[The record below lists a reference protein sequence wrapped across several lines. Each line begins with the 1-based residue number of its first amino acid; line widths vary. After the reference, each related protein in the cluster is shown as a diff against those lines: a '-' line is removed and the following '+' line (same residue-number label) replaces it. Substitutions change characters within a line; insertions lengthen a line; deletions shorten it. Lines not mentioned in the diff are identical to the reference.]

1 MAYIELNDLSFAYPG
16 PAGEVKALEHV
27 SFSVHGGEF
36 LSVVGRSGCG
46 KSTLLRLL
54 AGLEEPGSG
63 SVTIGGEPASVPGRG
78 RMIVFQTGGLFPLQ
92 TVRGNVIFAM
102 RQTHRGLSRAESAER
117 ADALLQTVELAD
129 AAGLYPYQLSGG
141 MAQRAAIAR
150 ALAVDAGTLLLDEP
164 FSALD
169 VQTRAQLQRLIER
182 VWENAPGERKTVIFV
197 THDINEA
204 LLLSGRVICMRPRVV
219 AGELA
224 VEFPRPRC
232 GSAVTKTAEFAAAR
246 ERLLALMGGEAEK

>member
-27 SFSVHGGEF
+27 NFSVRGGEF

-78 RMIVFQTGGLFPLQ
+78 RMIVFQTGGLFPWQ

-204 LLLSGRVICMRPRVV
+204 LLLSGRVICMRPRAV
-219 AGELA
+219 AGQLA
-224 VEFPRPRC
+224 V
-232 GSAVTKTAEFAAAR
+232 
-246 ERLLALMGGEAEK
+246 

>member
-78 RMIVFQTGGLFPLQ
+78 RMIVFQTGGLFPWQ

-129 AAGLYPYQLSGG
+129 AVGLYPYQLSGG

-204 LLLSGRVICMRPRVV
+204 LLLSGRVICMRPRAV

-246 ERLLALMGGEAEK
+246 ERLLALMGGEVEK

>member
-78 RMIVFQTGGLFPLQ
+78 RMIVFQTGGLFPWQ

-204 LLLSGRVICMRPRVV
+204 LLLSGRVICMRPRAV

-246 ERLLALMGGEAEK
+246 ERLLALMGGEVEK

>member
-78 RMIVFQTGGLFPLQ
+78 RMIVFQTGGLFPWQ

-204 LLLSGRVICMRPRVV
+204 LLLSGRVICMRPRAV

-224 VEFPRPRC
+224 VDVPRPRC

-246 ERLLALMGGEAEK
+246 ERLLALMGGEVEK

>member
-27 SFSVHGGEF
+27 SFSVRGGEF

-63 SVTIGGEPASVPGRG
+63 SVTIGGELASGPGRG
-78 RMIVFQTGGLFPLQ
+78 RMIVFQTGGLFPWQ

-150 ALAVDAGTLLLDEP
+150 ALAMDPEVLLFDEP
-164 FSALD
+164 TSALD
-169 VQTRAQLQRLIER
+169 PEMV
-182 VWENAPGERKTVIFV
+182 GEVLSVMRELARGGMTMLVV
-197 THDINEA
+197 THEMAFARDVSTHAVFMKDGVIWEQGAPEELFKNPQHTETRDF
-204 LLLSGRVICMRPRVV
+204 LSRFM
-219 AGELA
+219 EN
-224 VEFPRPRC
+224 
-232 GSAVTKTAEFAAAR
+232 
-246 ERLLALMGGEAEK
+246 

>member
-78 RMIVFQTGGLFPLQ
+78 RMIVFQTGGLFPWQ

-169 VQTRAQLQRLIER
+169 VQTCAQLQRLIER

-204 LLLSGRVICMRPRVV
+204 LLLSGRVICMRPRAV

-224 VEFPRPRC
+224 VEFLRPRC

-246 ERLLALMGGEAEK
+246 ERLLALMGGEVEK

>member
-46 KSTLLRLL
+46 KSTLLQLL

-78 RMIVFQTGGLFPLQ
+78 RMIVFQTGGLFPWQ

-204 LLLSGRVICMRPRVV
+204 LLLSGRVICMRPRAV

-246 ERLLALMGGEAEK
+246 ERLLALMGGEVEK

>member
-78 RMIVFQTGGLFPLQ
+78 RMIVFQTGGLFPWQ

-129 AAGLYPYQLSGG
+129 AAGLYPYQLSGA

-197 THDINEA
+197 THDIDEA
-204 LLLSGRVICMRPRVV
+204 LLLSGRVICMRPRAV

-232 GSAVTKTAEFAAAR
+232 GSAVTKTAEFAAR
-246 ERLLALMGGEAEK
+246 ERLLALMGGEVEK

>member
-78 RMIVFQTGGLFPLQ
+78 RMIVFQTGGLFPWQ

-204 LLLSGRVICMRPRVV
+204 LLLSGRVICMRPRAV
-219 AGELA
+219 AGKLA
-224 VEFPRPRC
+224 VDLPRPRC

-246 ERLLALMGGEAEK
+246 ERLLALMGGEVEK

>member
-78 RMIVFQTGGLFPLQ
+78 RMIVFQTGGLFPWQ

-150 ALAVDAGTLLLDEP
+150 ALAADAGTLLLDEP

-204 LLLSGRVICMRPRVV
+204 LLLSGRVICMRPRAV

-246 ERLLALMGGEAEK
+246 ERLLALMGGEVEK

>member
-78 RMIVFQTGGLFPLQ
+78 RMIVFQTGGLFPWQ

-204 LLLSGRVICMRPRVV
+204 LLLSGRVICMRPRAV

-224 VEFPRPRC
+224 VDLPRPRC
-232 GSAVTKTAEFAAAR
+232 GSAVTKTAEFDAAR

>member
-54 AGLEEPGSG
+54 AGLEEPGPG

-78 RMIVFQTGGLFPLQ
+78 RMIVFQTGGLFPWQ

-197 THDINEA
+197 THDIDEA
-204 LLLSGRVICMRPRVV
+204 LLLSGRVICMRTRAV

-246 ERLLALMGGEAEK
+246 ERLLALMGGEVEK

>member
-1 MAYIELNDLSFAYPG
+1 MAYIELNGLSFAYPG

-78 RMIVFQTGGLFPLQ
+78 RMIVFQTGGLFPWQ

-204 LLLSGRVICMRPRVV
+204 LLLSGRVICMRPRAV

>member
-78 RMIVFQTGGLFPLQ
+78 RMIVFQTGGLFPWQ

-246 ERLLALMGGEAEK
+246 ERLLALMGGEVEK

>member
-16 PAGEVKALEHV
+16 PAGEVKTLEHV
-27 SFSVHGGEF
+27 SFSVRGGEF

-78 RMIVFQTGGLFPLQ
+78 RMIVFQTGGLFPWQ

-204 LLLSGRVICMRPRVV
+204 LLLSGRVICMRPRAV

-246 ERLLALMGGEAEK
+246 ERLLAMMGGEAEK

>member
-1 MAYIELNDLSFAYPG
+1 MAYIDLNDLSFAYPG

-27 SFSVHGGEF
+27 SFSVCGGEF

-78 RMIVFQTGGLFPLQ
+78 RMIVFQTGGLFPWQ

-204 LLLSGRVICMRPRVV
+204 LLLSGRVICMRPRAV

-224 VEFPRPRC
+224 VDLPRPRC

-246 ERLLALMGGEAEK
+246 ERLLSLMGGEAEK

>member
-1 MAYIELNDLSFAYPG
+1 MAYIELNDLSFDYPG

-78 RMIVFQTGGLFPLQ
+78 RMIVFQTGGLFPWQ

-246 ERLLALMGGEAEK
+246 ERLLALMGGEVEK

>member
-1 MAYIELNDLSFAYPG
+1 MAYIELNDLSFDYPG

-78 RMIVFQTGGLFPLQ
+78 RMIVFQTGGLFPWQ

-204 LLLSGRVICMRPRVV
+204 LLLSGRVICMRPRAV
-219 AGELA
+219 AGEL
-224 VEFPRPRC
+224 VVDLPRPRC

>member
-78 RMIVFQTGGLFPLQ
+78 RMIVFQTGGLFPWQ

-141 MAQRAAIAR
+141 MAQRVAIAR

-204 LLLSGRVICMRPRVV
+204 LLLSGRVICMRPRAV

-224 VEFPRPRC
+224 VDLPRPRC

-246 ERLLALMGGEAEK
+246 ERLLALMGGEVEK

>member
-78 RMIVFQTGGLFPLQ
+78 RMIVFQTGGLFPWQ

-204 LLLSGRVICMRPRVV
+204 LLLSGCVICMRPRAV

>member
-78 RMIVFQTGGLFPLQ
+78 RMIVFQTGGLFPWQ

-169 VQTRAQLQRLIER
+169 VQTRAQLQRLIEC

-204 LLLSGRVICMRPRVV
+204 LLLSGRVICMRPRAV
-219 AGELA
+219 AGEL
-224 VEFPRPRC
+224 VVDLPRPRC

>member
-1 MAYIELNDLSFAYPG
+1 M
-16 PAGEVKALEHV
+16 
-27 SFSVHGGEF
+27 
-36 LSVVGRSGCG
+36 
-46 KSTLLRLL
+46 
-54 AGLEEPGSG
+54 
-63 SVTIGGEPASVPGRG
+63 PGRG
-78 RMIVFQTGGLFPLQ
+78 RMIVFQTGGLFPWQ

-150 ALAVDAGTLLLDEP
+150 ALAVGRGHA
-164 FSALD
+164 AAR
-169 VQTRAQLQRLIER
+169 RALQRPRCADPRPAAAAHRARVGER
-182 VWENAPGERKTVIFV
+182 ACERKTVIFV

-204 LLLSGRVICMRPRVV
+204 LLLSGRVICMRPRAV

-224 VEFPRPRC
+224 VDLPRPRC

>member
-78 RMIVFQTGGLFPLQ
+78 RMIVFQTGGLFPWQ

-204 LLLSGRVICMRPRVV
+204 LLLSGRVICMRPRAV
-219 AGELA
+219 AGEL
-224 VEFPRPRC
+224 VVDLPRPRC

>member
-1 MAYIELNDLSFAYPG
+1 MAYIELNDLSFAYPC

-78 RMIVFQTGGLFPLQ
+78 RMIVFQTGGLFPWQ

-204 LLLSGRVICMRPRVV
+204 LLLSGRVICMRPRAV

-246 ERLLALMGGEAEK
+246 ERLLALMGGEVEK

>member
-16 PAGEVKALEHV
+16 PAGEVNALEHV

-78 RMIVFQTGGLFPLQ
+78 RMIVFQTGGLFPWQ

-204 LLLSGRVICMRPRVV
+204 LLLSGRVICMRPRAV

-246 ERLLALMGGEAEK
+246 ARLLALLGGEGEK

>member
-78 RMIVFQTGGLFPLQ
+78 RMIVFQTGGLFPWQ

-102 RQTHRGLSRAESAER
+102 RQTHRGLSRAERAER

-204 LLLSGRVICMRPRVV
+204 LLLSGRVICMRPRAV

-246 ERLLALMGGEAEK
+246 ERLLALMGGEVEK

>member
-78 RMIVFQTGGLFPLQ
+78 RMIVFQTGGLFPWQ

-182 VWENAPGERKTVIFV
+182 VWENAPGGRKTVIFV

-204 LLLSGRVICMRPRVV
+204 LLLSGRVICMRPRAV
-219 AGELA
+219 AGEL
-224 VEFPRPRC
+224 VVDLPRPRC

>member
-78 RMIVFQTGGLFPLQ
+78 RMIVFQTGGLFPWQ

-204 LLLSGRVICMRPRVV
+204 LLLSGRVICMRPRAV

-232 GSAVTKTAEFAAAR
+232 GSAVTKTAEFAVAR
-246 ERLLALMGGEAEK
+246 ERLLALMGGEVEK

>member
-78 RMIVFQTGGLFPLQ
+78 RMIVFQTGGLFPWQ

>member
-36 LSVVGRSGCG
+36 LSAVGRSGCG

-78 RMIVFQTGGLFPLQ
+78 RMIVFQTGGLFPWQ

-204 LLLSGRVICMRPRVV
+204 LLLSGRVICMRPRAV

-246 ERLLALMGGEAEK
+246 ERLLALMGGEVEK

>member
-78 RMIVFQTGGLFPLQ
+78 RMIVFQTGGLFPWQ

-204 LLLSGRVICMRPRVV
+204 LLLSGRVICMRPRAV

-224 VEFPRPRC
+224 VDLPRPRC

>member
-27 SFSVHGGEF
+27 SFSAHGGEF

-46 KSTLLRLL
+46 RSTLLRLL

-78 RMIVFQTGGLFPLQ
+78 RMIVFQTGGLFPWQ

-204 LLLSGRVICMRPRVV
+204 LLLSGRVICMRPRAV

-246 ERLLALMGGEAEK
+246 ERLLALMGGEVEK

>member
-78 RMIVFQTGGLFPLQ
+78 RMIVFQTGGLFPWQ

-117 ADALLQTVELAD
+117 ADALLQPVELAD

-204 LLLSGRVICMRPRVV
+204 LLLSGRVICMRPRAV

-246 ERLLALMGGEAEK
+246 ERLLALMGGEVEK

>member
-78 RMIVFQTGGLFPLQ
+78 RMIVFQTGGLFPWQ

-102 RQTHRGLSRAESAER
+102 RQTHRGLSRAKSAER

-204 LLLSGRVICMRPRVV
+204 LLLSGRVICMRPRAV
-219 AGELA
+219 AGEL
-224 VEFPRPRC
+224 VVDLPRPRC

-246 ERLLALMGGEAEK
+246 ERLLALMGGEVEK

>member
-27 SFSVHGGEF
+27 SFSVRGGEF

-78 RMIVFQTGGLFPLQ
+78 RMIVFQTGGLFPWQ

-204 LLLSGRVICMRPRVV
+204 LLLSGRVICMRPRAV

-224 VEFPRPRC
+224 VEFLRPRC

-246 ERLLALMGGEAEK
+246 ERLLALMGGEVEK